1 MQTLEQAESDF
12 ETEVLEMLETIDS
25 SISQTHG
32 KTMVPASIVC
42 DMLLDIRSAAMRFI
56 ERLN

>member
-12 ETEVLEMLETIDS
+12 ETEVLEMLEAIDS
-25 SISQTHG
+25 SISQMYE
-32 KTMVPASIVC
+32 KTMVPASTVC

>member
-12 ETEVLEMLETIDS
+12 ETEVLEMLEAIDS
-25 SISQTHG
+25 SISQTYE
-32 KTMVPASIVC
+32 KTMVPAVIVC